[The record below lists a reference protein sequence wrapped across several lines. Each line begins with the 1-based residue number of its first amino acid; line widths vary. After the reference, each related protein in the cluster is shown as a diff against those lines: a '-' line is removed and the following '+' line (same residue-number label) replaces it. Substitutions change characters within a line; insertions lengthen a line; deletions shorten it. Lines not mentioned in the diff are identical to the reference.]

1 MENKSLNL
9 ATQYAYNLLNNIKE
23 INWIESNLNIKLTE
37 IQKEYIK
44 HISKNDKSITLKK
57 RQTGITTAN
66 LCWNIYNCC
75 NEKNVNS
82 LILSRSSR
90 MLYNLCLDLLDNSNI
105 SYYINPLEGKINIM
119 ATEGCV
125 GANDNLIHILHP
137 KQSRG
142 CGPTHLSAD
151 DIDDL
156 SEIRPLSMLS
166 KKIIINL
173 TKENE
178 GYSSLYK
185 LSLAGRTDLAPLH
198 LI

>member
-1 MENKSLNL
+1 MENKSSNL
-9 ATQYAYNLLNNIKE
+9 ATQYVYNLLNNKE

-57 RQTGITTAN
+57 RQMGITTAN

-82 LILSRSSR
+82 LILSKSSR
-90 MLYNLCLDLLDNSNI
+90 MLYDQCLDLLYNSNI
-105 SYYINPLEGKINIM
+105 SHYINPLEGKINMMTIKDQVS
-119 ATEGCV
+119 T
-125 GANDNLIHILHP
+125 NLIHILRP
-137 KQSRG
+137 EQSRG

-156 SEIRPLSMLS
+156 SVIHPLSMQS
-166 KKIIINL
+166 KKIVINL
-173 TKENE
+173 TKEDE
-178 GYSSLYK
+178 TYSGLYK
-185 LSLAGRTDLAPLH
+185 LSLIGRTGFTV
-198 LI
+198 I